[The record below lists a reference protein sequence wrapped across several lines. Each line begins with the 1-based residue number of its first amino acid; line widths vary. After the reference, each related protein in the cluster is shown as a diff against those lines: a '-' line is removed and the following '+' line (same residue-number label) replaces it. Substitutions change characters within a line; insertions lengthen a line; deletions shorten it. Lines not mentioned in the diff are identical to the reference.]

1 MALGCRLHRARLPT
15 MPDMTLTTEVFA
27 GFGISVAF
35 ETTHVVLAV
44 QGEVDLFTA
53 PEFES
58 VLHAIVGSRHLSV
71 IIDLAEC
78 TFLDASGV
86 GVIAGGAARLQ
97 QAGGTLRVRHASPMT
112 HRVLGITGMADL
124 EEDITPIFVPHL
136 GPEQVLRSPV
146 PINASRTQ
154 GRTRKLTALPSN
166 ADVVDGALR
175 LVVALARATLA
186 GADGAS
192 VSLRRHGRLSTVAAS
207 DQTVLDMDAG
217 QYATGEG
224 PCVDASDLGRWFHIE
239 SLATETRWPAFVPR
253 AQELGIRAILSTP
266 LLSHD
271 EPVGALNI
279 YSRQVGA
286 FAPQDQEMAGLFAA
300 ETSSILTKAGAGA
313 TSGDL
318 TRRLS
323 EALGTRR
330 VIAQAQGAIMQR
342 DGVEAD
348 AAYTQLRRSSVATGR
363 SMRDQALDIVT
374 STRGPRPLFDPAPRD
389 HGTGDDLD

>member
-1 MALGCRLHRARLPT
+1 
-15 MPDMTLTTEVFA
+15 MPDMTSTTEVFA
-27 GFGISVAF
+27 GFGISLAF
-35 ETTHVVLAV
+35 ETTQVVLAV

-58 VLHAIVGSRHLSV
+58 VLDAVAGNRHLSV
-71 IIDLAEC
+71 IVDLAEC
-78 TFLDASGV
+78 TFLDASGL
-86 GVIAGGAARLQ
+86 GVIAGGADRLRQ
-97 QAGGTLRVRHASPMT
+97 SGGTLRVRHASRMT
-112 HRVLGITGMADL
+112 HRVLTITGMADL
-124 EEDITPIFVPHL
+124 EEDITPTVVPHL
-136 GPEQVLRSPV
+136 GPEQVVLSPV
-146 PINASRTQ
+146 PINASSAH
-154 GRTRKLTALPSN
+154 GRVRKLTALPSS

-207 DQTVLDMDAG
+207 DQTVLDMDAS
-217 QYATGEG
+217 QYATGQG

-239 SLATETRWPAFVPR
+239 SLATEVRWPAFVPR

-286 FAPQDQEMAGLFAA
+286 FAPQDQELAGLFAA

-323 EALGTRR
+323 EALRAR
-330 VIAQAQGAIMQR
+330 QVIAQAQGAIMQR

-348 AAYTQLRRSSVATGR
+348 AAYTQLRRSSVATSR
-363 SMRDQALDIVT
+363 SLRDRALDTVA
-374 STRGPRPLFDPAPRD
+374 STRGPRPLFDPVPREP
-389 HGTGDDLD
+389 GLGDGLD